1 MNGHLNQQ
9 VEFVALMG
17 TVLSIFYFAF
27 SGFVRG
33 HSLAFVSLFPDK
45 P

>member
-1 MNGHLNQQ
+1 MNGYLNQQ
-9 VEFVALMG
+9 VKFVALMG
-17 TVLSIFYFAF
+17 VMLSIFYFDF

-33 HSLAFVSLFPDK
+33 HSLSFVSLFPDK